1 MEQPPSE
8 SPRPR
13 IDHSAAYAPTKE
25 EREEQEKLRQDL
37 IARYGFDVLAAE
49 RKKFGKSITAM
60 IDLAKQ
66 DHERRRKQEQ
76 ERQQES

>member
-1 MEQPPSE
+1 MNHHDQELTIALHM
-8 SPRPR
+8 RPL
-13 IDHSAAYAPTKE
+13 KK
-25 EREEQEKLRQDL
+25 REEQEKLRQDL

-49 RKKFGKSITAM
+49 RKEFGKSITTM